1 MANTTLKTQVPV
13 FVSSTYEDLI
23 PYRDAAQQVLTR
35 LEQTV
40 KGMEYFGS
48 NPNDPLT
55 VCLDAVK
62 ASEIY
67 VAIIGMR
74 YGSVDEATGKSYTQ
88 LEYETA
94 TEHKIPTLIYIIG
107 NDCPVLPKYVD
118 IGEKADKLIDFKNL
132 LKRRH
137 TVSFFTSPDDFATK
151 LTQDIVDVLDNMGK
165 IKNNPELK
173 EDIQRDFTE
182 IYKKFLFRPVKY
194 NAQEGMLTV
203 KISNHLKSCATIK
216 TEVTDA
222 LGMTHGDA
230 VSVQVS
236 VLDPETKE
244 PINTTLPY
252 LYGEKEEGDWLES
265 VPPGTVISVKVR
277 LVLVKTREIQN
288 YDGGSILKTMD
299 YTNLILLKA
308 PKETNEKRDGLN

>member
-1 MANTTLKTQVPV
+1 M
-13 FVSSTYEDLI
+13 
-23 PYRDAAQQVLTR
+23 LTR

-165 IKNNPELK
+165 IKNNRSSKRISSATL
-173 EDIQRDFTE
+173 R
-182 IYKKFLFRPVKY
+182 KY
-194 NAQEGMLTV
+194 TRSFCFAL
-203 KISNHLKSCATIK
+203 SN
-216 TEVTDA
+216 
-222 LGMTHGDA
+222 
-230 VSVQVS
+230 
-236 VLDPETKE
+236 
-244 PINTTLPY
+244 
-252 LYGEKEEGDWLES
+252 
-265 VPPGTVISVKVR
+265 
-277 LVLVKTREIQN
+277 
-288 YDGGSILKTMD
+288 TMHR
-299 YTNLILLKA
+299 KA
-308 PKETNEKRDGLN
+308 C